1 MIRLSTILSNLKDFT
16 VNIEIKLQKS
26 ITFFIKI
33 LIYEQKSE
41 I

>member
-26 ITFFIKI
+26 ITFFTKI